1 MEQKPSNAQ
10 THSHS
15 HSHLHSQTQSHQTG
29 FDMATLTL
37 LANVNCRAK
46 IETLDCLHD
55 IKRKQRHNLRQE
67 IRFYRKRIQSA
78 FKDILFHKNQKQ
90 TNQNDKEYASGS
102 IISDK
107 TYGAFDVFVANLIDD
122 FKIADTNDIVQDD
135 LSCCNPNKIIN
146 ADLLDEEHADANAN
160 AKLLEEANKHLN
172 QTKQVSITWDRL
184 IKKVPIENPPV
195 WDARSKAE
203 KEAQKQRE
211 KLPDAKVNL
220 REPEL
225 RTKGVRVRSSNYKV
239 NPKPNLHIDTNF
251 TLEENKNIDKVY
263 DEDKVET
270 ANKPENETETK
281 KSKKNENEN
290 EKKNNKCKNKNA
302 S

>member
-1 MEQKPSNAQ
+1 MEQKPSNA
-10 THSHS
+10 
-15 HSHLHSQTQSHQTG
+15 QTQSHQTG

-78 FKDILFHKNQKQ
+78 FKDILFRKNQSQKQ
-90 TNQNDKEYASGS
+90 TNQNDKEQSSINMS

-135 LSCCNPNKIIN
+135 LSCSGIHQAQDGCNPNKIIN
-146 ADLLDEEHADANAN
+146 ADLLDDEHANVDADTDAN

-195 WDARSKAE
+195 WDVRSKAE
-203 KEAQKQRE
+203 KDAQKQRE

-220 REPEL
+220 REPAL
-225 RTKGVRVRSSNYKV
+225 RTKGVRVRSSNNKV
-239 NPKPNLHIDTNF
+239 NPKPDLHIDTNF
-251 TLEENKNIDKVY
+251 TNEKNKNIDKVY
-263 DEDKVET
+263 DKQEGKQIET
-270 ANKPENETETK
+270 VANETTKK
-281 KSKKNENEN
+281 KSKKNS
-290 EKKNNKCKNKNA
+290 EK
-302 S
+302 